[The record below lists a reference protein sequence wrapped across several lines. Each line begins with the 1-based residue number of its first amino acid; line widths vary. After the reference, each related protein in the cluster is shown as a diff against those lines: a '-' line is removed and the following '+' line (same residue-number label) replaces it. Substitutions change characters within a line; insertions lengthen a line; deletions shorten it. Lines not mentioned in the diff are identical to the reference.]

1 MPLQRFDEFTHI
13 TFDSF
18 AAGIELAADH
28 IHDIGLRR
36 PFFKKLENPRSNEIQ
51 VEHLALLDIEDDRAI
66 LSVRAANS
74 IRDSVHR
81 LAPLDAADF

>member
-1 MPLQRFDEFTHI
+1 
-13 TFDSF
+13 
-18 AAGIELAADH
+18 
-28 IHDIGLRR
+28 
-36 PFFKKLENPRSNEIQ
+36 
-51 VEHLALLDIEDDRAI
+51 LALLDIEDDRAI

>member
-1 MPLQRFDEFTHI
+1 MLLQRFDEFTYI

-18 AAGIELAADH
+18 SAGIEFAADH
-28 IHDIGLRR
+28 IHDVGLRR
-36 PFFKKLENPRSNEIQ
+36 PFFKKFENPLPNEIQ

-74 IRDSVHR
+74 IGDPVHR
-81 LAPLDAADF
+81 SPH